1 MTQSDLTLPG
11 ANAPFAAANTMLA
24 SMAVIGVI
32 DNVVPLLAEKVGVWQ
47 FFVMRTTLSVPMIA
61 ILAIWGMGAMFPRRW
76 GAVALRSLLMGIS
89 MVFYFIAL
97 GLMPIAQAIAG
108 LFTSPVIIVVISVLF
123 MGLRIGKVRILA
135 ILLGFTGTLFVLQP
149 DPNDF
154 DWMILVPVAGGFF
167 YALGSI
173 ATRSMCEGESTLS
186 MLLGMLLAQAMLG
199 GFALVGLSV
208 WPMEVL
214 PGADGFVT
222 RSWVWPVWDISPWI
236 IVHAVGSLVGVFL
249 LIKAYQLGEPSFVAV
264 FEYSVMIVGSGFA
277 WMVYGQVIDA
287 WQIFGIG
294 LIILAGA
301 VIALRSEPG
310 SA

>member
-1 MTQSDLTLPG
+1 MTQTVLPMPG

-32 DNVVPLLAEKVGVWQ
+32 DNVVPILAQQVGVWQ
-47 FFVMRTTLSVPMIA
+47 FFIMRTILSVPMIA
-61 ILAIWGMGAMFPRRW
+61 LLAWWGMGAMFPRRW

-89 MVFYFIAL
+89 MGFYFIAV

-149 DPNDF
+149 DPGNF

-173 ATRSMCEGESTLS
+173 ATRTMCEGESTLS
-186 MLLGMLLAQAMLG
+186 MLLGMLLAQAFLG
-199 GFALVGLSV
+199 VLALTGLSV
-208 WPMEVL
+208 FPQEVL

-222 RSWVWPVWDISPWI
+222 RPWVWPVWEISPWI
-236 IVHAVGSLVGVFL
+236 VVHAVGSLVGVFL
-249 LIKAYQLGEPSFVAV
+249 LIKAYQLGEASFVAV
-264 FEYSVMIVGSGFA
+264 FEYSVMIVGPGFA
-277 WMVYGQVIDA
+277 WVVFGQAVDG
-287 WQIFGIG
+287 WQMFGIG

-301 VIALRSEPG
+301 VIALRSR
-310 SA
+310 

>member
-1 MTQSDLTLPG
+1 MTQTALPMPG

-32 DNVVPLLAEKVGVWQ
+32 DNVVPILAQQVGVWQ
-47 FFVMRTTLSVPMIA
+47 FFIMRTILSVPMIA
-61 ILAIWGMGAMFPRRW
+61 LLAWWGMGAMFPRRW
-76 GAVALRSLLMGIS
+76 GAVSLRSLLMGIS
-89 MVFYFIAL
+89 MGFYFIAV

-149 DPNDF
+149 DPRDF

-167 YALGSI
+167 YALAAI
-173 ATRSMCEGESTLS
+173 TTRTMCEGESTLS
-186 MLLGMLLAQAMLG
+186 MLLGMLLAQAFLG
-199 GFALVGLSV
+199 GLALAGLSV
-208 WPMEVL
+208 FPQEVL

-222 RSWVWPVWDISPWI
+222 RPWVWPVWEISPWI

-249 LIKAYQLGEPSFVAV
+249 LIKAYQLGEASFVAV
-264 FEYSVMIVGSGFA
+264 FEYSVMIVGPGFA
-277 WMVYGQVIDA
+277 WAVFGQAVDG
-287 WQIFGIG
+287 WQMFGIG

-301 VIALRSEPG
+301 VIALRSG
-310 SA
+310 